1 MIAFYIVITA
11 VLIVCIAFSAWF
23 SSSEMAL
30 FSLKRAQILS
40 YENGP
45 DPARRA
51 IFTLMYDYHQ
61 TLATIILGNMFV
73 NSAISMLN
81 DELLN
86 SLHLGEAATTALSA
100 FCGVAVLLLF
110 GEITPMS
117 LAYAHAD
124 SWSRTV
130 ARPLLLL
137 RRILQPLT
145 RVAGTFCD
153 RILDLLGRK
162 SPEPLSQAEFM
173 TYLDTC
179 VERGA
184 FEKRQAD

>member
-1 MIAFYIVITA
+1 MVAFYIVNTA
-11 VLIVCIAFSAWF
+11 VLIVCILCSAWF

-40 YENGP
+40 YEQDP

-51 IFTLMYDYHQ
+51 IFTLMHDYHQ

-86 SLHLGEAATTALSA
+86 SLHWSEAATTALSA
-100 FCGVAVLLLF
+100 FCGVTVLLLF

-117 LAYAHAD
+117 LAYVHAD

-130 ARPLLLL
+130 ARPLLLV
-137 RRILQPLT
+137 RRILHPLT
-145 RVAGTFCD
+145 LVAGAFCD
-153 RILDLLGRK
+153 RILDVMGRK
-162 SPEPLSQAEFM
+162 SQSPLTQAEFIS
-173 TYLDTC
+173 YLDAC